1 MATEISLVHGTG
13 ARMTGLED
21 GSVHLVMTGPPY
33 FPDGLEP
40 TLRDGLEPDA
50 DIEALRLEVQA
61 FAWSLRPVFAECHRV
76 LMPGGRMVVQTR
88 DVRLR
93 HLLVPVEGIHRHIL
107 ESIGL
112 TLYTRHLWRPRFTTF
127 ARRRVAATMS
137 AGLGPAPFDPEVFLV
152 FWKPGDVRGGEIALR
167 KKSAEEQDAGDVEAD
182 LADMA
187 LLEQDICNTPSGAL
201 TKGHRFQAPVPLVRA
216 LIRAHS
222 RQGDWVVDPFAGG
235 ATSLVV
241 ARSLGRTAWGYEIDP
256 VAYELGRTNL
266 GLAQEGQRR

>member
-1 MATEISLVHGTG
+1 MATEINLVHGTG

-40 TLRDGLEPDA
+40 NLRQGLEPDA
-50 DIEALRLEVQA
+50 DVEALRLEIQA
-61 FAWSLRPVFAECHRV
+61 FAWSLRPVFTECHRV

-112 TLYTRHLWRPRFTTF
+112 TLYTRHLWRPRFTTL
-127 ARRRVAATMS
+127 ARRRIATTMS

-152 FWKPGDVRGGEIALR
+152 FWKPGDVRSGELAIRKQTTGEPDGGA
-167 KKSAEEQDAGDVEAD
+167 AEAD
-182 LADMA
+182 QADMDM
-187 LLEQDICNTPSGAL
+187 LEQDICSTHPGVL
-201 TKGHRFQAPVPLVRA
+201 TKGHRFQAPVPLLRA

-222 RQGDWVVDPFAGG
+222 RPGDRVVDPFAGG
-235 ATSLVV
+235 GTSLVV
-241 ARSLGRTAWGYEIDP
+241 ARALGRTAWGYEIDP
-256 VAYELGRTNL
+256 MSYDLGRANL
-266 GLAQEGQRR
+266 ALTQEGRT